1 MITPADGRL
10 YTKRTLV
17 SLSHA
22 LERAAMAVA
31 EDAPMIVLALFQRAP
46 YFERERQV
54 YDRITRVAAATVVG
68 MVADEP
74 PVIGDGGPHVVL
86 LRADEKLALEWTVV
100 VLTPRFGAVLN
111 AYDREEVDGSA
122 ATLEAGRLFDGRWS
136 LRRDDALHEVLRLR
150 DELGERLTPDV
161 RSAID
166 KAVDYVRD
174 LPAGPGENR
183 ADAAVRFLL
192 EKSEGDHA
200 RLAELRRQSVAEQPV
215 VREPEE
221 IRYWSG
227 ASGVTASG
235 TLAVALL
242 GIRVP
247 PAHHLPDN
255 SGRRAVMLRNEAL
268 IAVLSPLLGDADRLT
283 RLDDDTFLLMLP
295 ARSSD
300 DAVRIAYEL
309 DARLAVEGA
318 RNPFLPGSAHTVVM
332 VTRQRPFPTEQ
343 IHSGLAWAQQNG
355 VPVATLNQRFDEQ
368 TSTQEESR
376 L

>member
-1 MITPADGRL
+1 MDNADGRV
-10 YTKRTLV
+10 YAKRTLV
-17 SLSHA
+17 GLSHA

-31 EDAPMIVLALFQRAP
+31 EDGPMIVLALFQRAP
-46 YFERERQV
+46 YFDRERRV
-54 YDRITRVAAATVVG
+54 YDRIARAAAVTVVG

-74 PVIGDGGPHVVL
+74 PVVGDDGPHVVL

-111 AYDREEVDGSA
+111 AYDREQVDGSA

-136 LRRDDALHEVLRLR
+136 LRRDDALREVLRLR
-150 DELGERLTPDV
+150 DELADRLTPEV
-161 RSAID
+161 RV
-166 KAVDYVRD
+166 AVDEAVAYVRD
-174 LPAGPGENR
+174 LPAGPGETR

-192 EKSEGDHA
+192 DKSEGDNA
-200 RLAELRRQSVAEQPV
+200 RLAEFRQQSAAEQPV
-215 VREPEE
+215 LREPAE

-255 SGRRAVMLRNEAL
+255 TGRRAVMLRNEAL
-268 IAVLSPLLGDADRLT
+268 IAVLTPLLGEADRLT

-295 ARSSD
+295 ARTSG

-309 DARLAVEGA
+309 DAKLAAEGA
-318 RNPFLPGSAHTVVM
+318 RNPFLPGAAHTVVM

-343 IHSGLAWAQQNG
+343 ILSGLVWAQQNG
-355 VPVATLNQRFDEQ
+355 VAVATLDEP
-368 TSTQEESR
+368 R
-376 L
+376 LDPEAPLPR